1 MNVNLGIQREK
12 LPPPRCW
19 RVLGYEGQKDKT
31 RGTPLRKDN
40 ETLRWPTN
48 LDQAGIVERLVEVR
62 AMAEAAGLPEIAA
75 RFEGVESM
83 PSGEIGANV
92 IGALTWVQEKPEYA
106 DLILQLSI
114 VAMNL
119 KNLK

>member
-1 MNVNLGIQREK
+1 M
-12 LPPPRCW
+12 
-19 RVLGYEGQKDKT
+19 DK
-31 RGTPLRKDN
+31 KESNEN

-48 LDQAGIVERLVEVR
+48 LDRAGIVERLVQVR
-62 AMAEAAGLPEIAA
+62 DMAAAADLTNIAMRFAA
-75 RFEGVESM
+75 VETM

-92 IGALTWVQEKPEYA
+92 IAALTWIQEKPEYPA
-106 DLILQLSI
+106 ITTQLAM